1 MKKII
6 LGSLMLCCLFGVAEA
21 QKKGKVPPPPP
32 PLPLLDPNNPEDAIK
47 MDRKIT
53 SSLKDGENCWYFW
66 EGNVFSRIAGEPD
79 KLLFHYYGTN
89 VRASKT
95 VMDPEK
101 GYGWRHVS
109 RELLFYLDPKTKEIV
124 HTWKNPWS
132 GEECEVFHVANDPV
146 NGRGPSFA
154 KGPGGDYKLKGTF
167 YDGMYLQTSEIPLF
181 YENPLGGDYQKFVGG
196 TYHAMEI
203 FNTVVPE
210 SELRNPNKDK
220 ADDVMI
226 AWTRISK
233 FLPWMRMGDRA
244 GWCIFSGTGKKISGF
259 DKLPKSMQDEI
270 LKNYPEYTQAP
281 PTDDARPNETSWT
294 VFKKKMAQKK
304 AAGAGEK
311 K

>member
-1 MKKII
+1 
-6 LGSLMLCCLFGVAEA
+6 
-21 QKKGKVPPPPP
+21 
-32 PLPLLDPNNPEDAIK
+32 
-47 MDRKIT
+47 
-53 SSLKDGENCWYFW
+53 
-66 EGNVFSRIAGEPD
+66 
-79 KLLFHYYGTN
+79 
-89 VRASKT
+89 
-95 VMDPEK
+95 
-101 GYGWRHVS
+101 
-109 RELLFYLDPKTKEIV
+109 
-124 HTWKNPWS
+124 
-132 GEECEVFHVANDPV
+132 VFHVANDPV

-244 GWCIFSGTGKKISGF
+244 GWCIFSGTGKKINCPSQCRT
-259 DKLPKSMQDEI
+259 KSSKITPNTPKHRQLTM
-270 LKNYPEYTQAP
+270 PAP
-281 PTDDARPNETSWT
+281 TKPLGLFLRRKWLR
-294 VFKKKMAQKK
+294 KKQRVQ
-304 AAGAGEK
+304 EK
-311 K
+311 KSKLLRIFDGFKERTCLNFLFPKENEVLLMTFEPKLTNRSSATKRIFGLKGR